1 MLNIKRKDIVKI
13 NYTLKTSCLIGFLT
27 LFFNFTAH
35 SMTNIS
41 NSTIDTIIKK
51 DTINIKDSIIK
62 DTLKQKS
69 IISNDSLD
77 RIFNYSASDS
87 AVFEVKN
94 RNFSLF
100 SGSKTSYDNSSLEAD
115 HIIFYQKSNIIQA
128 FGSSDSLGNV
138 NNKPMFIDKDIQSLS
153 DTILFNLKNQKGL
166 TQNTFFQQGEVYIHA
181 QKMKKI
187 NQNSFYASKIVF
199 TTCNLDEP
207 HFGFRSNKSKIINNK
222 LGVSGPTVPE
232 IEGVPINIGLPFLIF
247 PILKG
252 KQSGFTA
259 PAFNENA
266 LAGFGLQGFSY
277 YQPINDNIDLT
288 LRSDIY
294 FYGGLQFNLNSR
306 YDKRYKM
313 SGNFSLSYNKVVQLN
328 NLSTSNDEF
337 TRSTSY
343 ALQWSHRMDTRAWP
357 GSNFSANVN
366 FQSTNFNQSQ
376 YGNLS
381 SILNN
386 SISSSISYSKNWNGQ
401 YNLSI
406 GLNHNQNNNLRQI
419 NVSFPTIAFSIPTL
433 YPFQPKE
440 SIGSQKWYEKI
451 GIGYSMSYNSNSYF
465 YDSASNGFL
474 QLVKNSSWVMSHNIP
489 LTISLPQ
496 LGPVNISP
504 SISYSEQW
512 YSQGIKNSWNKIKD
526 TLETYKTYGFNRIP
540 QISFG
545 LGFSTRIFGTFKFD
559 STKKIIAIRHQ
570 ITPSFSLNYTPDV
583 SQAYTYS
590 TQVNKQGQRLNFNSV
605 TGALVQN
612 PGSNGGIG
620 FGVDNFIEM
629 KVKDKS
635 DSTGIATKKIKIIDG
650 FGFNSNYNLLAD
662 SFALGNIS
670 VYFRSTLFNKININA
685 SANLNPY
692 KVNASGVPI
701 NKYNI
706 DLSKLYFGR
715 LTDANISLSTS
726 FSSNKD
732 DKNNKQQKQDI
743 PLDPYLTPEEQQK
756 QLQYIKSNSSDY
768 VDFNTLWSINLSY
781 SLGISNRFKTDYSGT
796 YTMLTSNLNFNGDIS
811 VSPKWKIGANGFM
824 DVTLLKVTQ
833 ISFSVSREM
842 HCWQLNIN
850 VTPFGVYKN
859 INIVFSPKSG
869 ILRDLKYNR
878 NRTYY

>member
-1 MLNIKRKDIVKI
+1 
-13 NYTLKTSCLIGFLT
+13 
-27 LFFNFTAH
+27 
-35 SMTNIS
+35 MTNIS

-401 YNLSI
+401 
-406 GLNHNQNNNLRQI
+406 
-419 NVSFPTIAFSIPTL
+419 
-433 YPFQPKE
+433 
-440 SIGSQKWYEKI
+440 
-451 GIGYSMSYNSNSYF
+451 
-465 YDSASNGFL
+465 
-474 QLVKNSSWVMSHNIP
+474 
-489 LTISLPQ
+489 
-496 LGPVNISP
+496 
-504 SISYSEQW
+504 
-512 YSQGIKNSWNKIKD
+512 
-526 TLETYKTYGFNRIP
+526 
-540 QISFG
+540 
-545 LGFSTRIFGTFKFD
+545 
-559 STKKIIAIRHQ
+559 
-570 ITPSFSLNYTPDV
+570 
-583 SQAYTYS
+583 
-590 TQVNKQGQRLNFNSV
+590 
-605 TGALVQN
+605 
-612 PGSNGGIG
+612 
-620 FGVDNFIEM
+620 
-629 KVKDKS
+629 
-635 DSTGIATKKIKIIDG
+635 
-650 FGFNSNYNLLAD
+650 
-662 SFALGNIS
+662 
-670 VYFRSTLFNKININA
+670 
-685 SANLNPY
+685 
-692 KVNASGVPI
+692 
-701 NKYNI
+701 
-706 DLSKLYFGR
+706 
-715 LTDANISLSTS
+715 
-726 FSSNKD
+726 
-732 DKNNKQQKQDI
+732 
-743 PLDPYLTPEEQQK
+743 
-756 QLQYIKSNSSDY
+756 
-768 VDFNTLWSINLSY
+768 
-781 SLGISNRFKTDYSGT
+781 
-796 YTMLTSNLNFNGDIS
+796 
-811 VSPKWKIGANGFM
+811 
-824 DVTLLKVTQ
+824 
-833 ISFSVSREM
+833 
-842 HCWQLNIN
+842 
-850 VTPFGVYKN
+850 
-859 INIVFSPKSG
+859 
-869 ILRDLKYNR
+869 
-878 NRTYY
+878 